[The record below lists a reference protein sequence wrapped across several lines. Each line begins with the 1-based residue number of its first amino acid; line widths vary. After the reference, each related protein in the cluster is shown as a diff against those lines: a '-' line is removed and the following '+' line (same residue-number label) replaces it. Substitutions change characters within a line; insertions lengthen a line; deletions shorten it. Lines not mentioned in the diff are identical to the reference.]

1 MILLQL
7 TDKDVELPGQTRIAT
22 EPNQE
27 NPHSI
32 KIPHLLT
39 TPSRFSPPSI
49 YLINNV

>member
-7 TDKDVELPGQTRIAT
+7 TDKDVELPGQTQIAT
-22 EPNQE
+22 KPNPK

-39 TPSRFSPPSI
+39 TPSRFSPPKSYVI
-49 YLINNV
+49 TNA

>member
-7 TDKDVELPGQTRIAT
+7 TDKDVDLPGQIQIAT
-22 EPNQE
+22 EPNQK

-39 TPSRFSPPSI
+39 TPSTFGPP
-49 YLINNV
+49 N